1 MEYDD
6 DVTEGKSAADAFA
19 ALGDPTRRGVLDALR
34 DGERSVGEI
43 VAELGLAQPRVSKHL
58 RALSDAGLVRC
69 RAVGRR
75 RLYRL
80 ESARLR
86 ALADWLTRYEVAVN
100 ARLDRAGSYL
110 YDLQGKAGTP

>member
-1 MEYDD
+1 MTGGE
-6 DVTEGKSAADAFA
+6 SAAAAFA
-19 ALGDPTRRGVLDALR
+19 ALGDPTRRDVLDALR

-43 VAELGLAQPRVSKHL
+43 VADLGLAQPRVSKHL

-80 ESARLR
+80 EPARLR

-100 ARLDRAGSYL
+100 ARLDRAEAYL